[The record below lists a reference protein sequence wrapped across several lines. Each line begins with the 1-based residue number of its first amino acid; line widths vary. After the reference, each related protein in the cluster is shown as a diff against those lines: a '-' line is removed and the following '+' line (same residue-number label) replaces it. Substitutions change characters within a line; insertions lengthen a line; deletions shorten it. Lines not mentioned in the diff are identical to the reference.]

1 MEQPRLVTP
10 PQLVGSPVKNAY
22 AAVDLGSNSLLLAVE
37 AADGT
42 LLHDQAEVVG
52 LGRGLGDMGQFEPA
66 RMAHAEQV
74 LRHYVKVAGGH
85 GVPPDEIRICATSGA
100 RRASNAPQF
109 FDQMKRELGVTIQTI
124 SGDEE
129 AQLSY
134 LGALRGLELDQG
146 PVLVIDLGGGSTEII
161 IGQGELIRYRT
172 SLEVGAVRL
181 TEAFGLEEHGA
192 DIQGALDHLQDL
204 LAPVILPE
212 KPSQAVVVA
221 GTATTLAAMDAGL
234 ATYSGEAVHGRQ
246 LTRERLNYWQSRML
260 NAHPALR
267 LELAKVSPKR
277 ADYLAGGAAVI
288 GAVLGFCDLDKC
300 VASDAGL
307 RFGILKA
314 ARAAE

>member
-1 MEQPRLVTP
+1 VNR
-10 PQLVGSPVKNAY
+10 AY
-22 AAVDLGSNSLLLAVE
+22 AAIDLGSNSLLLAVE
-37 AADGT
+37 SADGT

-52 LGRGLGDMGQFEPA
+52 LGKGLGDMGQFEPA

-74 LRHYVKVAGGH
+74 LRHYVQVADSH
-85 GVPPDEIRICATSGA
+85 GIPPQQIRICATSGA

-109 FDQMKRELGVTIQTI
+109 FDQMKRELGIKIQTI
-124 SGDEE
+124 SGEEE

-134 LGALRGLELDQG
+134 LGALRGLELEEG

-161 IGQGELIRYRT
+161 IGQGELISYRT

-181 TEAFGLEEHGA
+181 TEAFGLDQDSSGLP
-192 DIQGALDHLQDL
+192 DALSHLQDL
-204 LAPVILPE
+204 LAAVVLPA

-234 ATYSGEAVHGRQ
+234 STYQGKAVHGRL
-246 LTRERLNYWQSRML
+246 LTRERLNHWQ
-260 NAHPALR
+260 HR
-267 LELAKVSPKR
+267 LLQADAGQRKTLASVSPKR

-288 GAVLGFCDLDKC
+288 ATVLHFCGLEAC
-300 VASDAGL
+300 IASDAGL

>member
-1 MEQPRLVTP
+1 VNR
-10 PQLVGSPVKNAY
+10 AY
-22 AAVDLGSNSLLLAVE
+22 AAIDLGSNSLLLAVE
-37 AADGT
+37 SADGV

-52 LGRGLGDMGQFEPA
+52 LGKGLGDMGQFEPA

-74 LRHYVKVAGGH
+74 LRHYAQVASSH
-85 GVPPDEIRICATSGA
+85 GIPPQQIRICATSGA

-109 FDQMKRELGVTIQTI
+109 FDQMKRELGIKIQTI
-124 SGDEE
+124 SGEEE

-134 LGALRGLELDQG
+134 LGALRGLELEEG

-161 IGQGELIRYRT
+161 IGQGELISYRT

-181 TEAFGLEEHGA
+181 TEAFGLDQDSSGLP
-192 DIQGALDHLQDL
+192 GALSHLQDL
-204 LAPVILPE
+204 LAAVVLPA

-234 ATYSGEAVHGRQ
+234 STYQGKAVHGRL
-246 LTRERLNYWQSRML
+246 LTRDRLNHWQQ
-260 NAHPALR
+260 R
-267 LELAKVSPKR
+267 LLHADAGQRQLLACVSPKR
-277 ADYLAGGAAVI
+277 ADYLAGGATVI
-288 GAVLGFCDLDKC
+288 ATVLGFCGLEAC
-300 VASDAGL
+300 IASDAGL

>member
-1 MEQPRLVTP
+1 MKR
-10 PQLVGSPVKNAY
+10 AY
-22 AAVDLGSNSLLLAVE
+22 AAVDLGSNSLLLAVQS
-37 AADGT
+37 ADGR

-52 LGRGLGDMGQFEPA
+52 LGKGLGDLGEFEPA

-74 LRHYVKVAGGH
+74 LRHYVQVAAAH
-85 GVPPDEIRICATSGA
+85 GVPPKEIRICATSGA
-100 RRASNAPQF
+100 RRASNAPAF
-109 FDQMKRELGVTIQTI
+109 FESMKHALGIDIQTI

-134 LGALRGLELDQG
+134 LGALRGLTLREG

-161 IGQGELIRYRT
+161 IGQGELISYRT

-181 TEAFGLEEHGA
+181 TEAFGLDQERPA
-192 DIQGALDHLQDL
+192 IQEALAHLQDL
-204 LAPVILPE
+204 LSAVVLPH

-234 ATYSGEAVHGRQ
+234 ATYKGSAVHGRSLSRQ
-246 LTRERLNYWQSRML
+246 RLDYWQQRMLQATPEERLS
-260 NAHPALR
+260 
-267 LELAKVSPKR
+267 LAAVSPKR

-288 GAVLGFCDLDKC
+288 GAVLDFCELESC
-300 VASDAGL
+300 QASDAGL

-314 ARAAE
+314 AMGGS

>member
-1 MEQPRLVTP
+1 M
-10 PQLVGSPVKNAY
+10 KKAY

-37 AADGT
+37 STDGV

-52 LGRGLGDMGQFEPA
+52 LGKGLGDMGQFEPA

-74 LRHYVKVAGGH
+74 LREYVQVAGDH
-85 GVPPDEIRICATSGA
+85 GVPPNEIRICATSGA

-109 FDQMKRELGVTIQTI
+109 FDQMKRELGIAIQTI
-124 SGDEE
+124 SGEEE

-134 LGALRGLELDQG
+134 LGALRGLELADG

-161 IGQGELIRYRT
+161 IGQGELISYRT

-181 TEAFGLEEHGA
+181 TEAFGLEQDDA
-192 DIQGALDHLQDL
+192 DIQGALEHLETL
-204 LAPVILPE
+204 LASVVLPQ

-234 ATYSGEAVHGRQ
+234 KSYQAEAVHGRH
-246 LTRERLNYWQSRML
+246 LTRERLDYWQQRML
-260 NAHPALR
+260 AATTAER
-267 LELAKVSPKR
+267 LELARVSPKR

-288 GAVLGFCDLDKC
+288 SAVLDFCDLNAC
-300 VASDAGL
+300 LASDAGL
-307 RFGILKA
+307 RFGILKV
-314 ARAAE
+314 ARAAD

>member
-1 MEQPRLVTP
+1 MN
-10 PQLVGSPVKNAY
+10 KAY

-37 AADGT
+37 SADGT

-52 LGRGLGDMGQFEPA
+52 LGKGLGDMGQFEPA

-74 LRHYVKVAGGH
+74 LRQYVQVAGSH
-85 GVPPDEIRICATSGA
+85 GVPPHQIRICATSGA

-109 FDQMKRELGVTIQTI
+109 FDQMKRELGIVIQTI
-124 SGDEE
+124 SGEEE

-134 LGALRGLELDQG
+134 LGALRGLTLEEG

-161 IGQGELIRYRT
+161 IGQGELINYRT

-181 TEAFGLEEHGA
+181 TEAFGL
-192 DIQGALDHLQDL
+192 DQDSSRLPDALSHLQDL
-204 LAPVILPE
+204 LAAVVLPN

-234 ATYSGEAVHGRQ
+234 TTYQGEAVHGRL
-246 LTRERLNYWQSRML
+246 LTRERLDYWQQ
-260 NAHPALR
+260 R
-267 LELAKVSPKR
+267 LLHATPEERLQLARVSPKR

-288 GAVLGFCDLDKC
+288 STVLEFCGLKQC

>member
-1 MEQPRLVTP
+1 MNR
-10 PQLVGSPVKNAY
+10 AY
-22 AAVDLGSNSLLLAVE
+22 AAIDLGSNSLLLAVE

-52 LGRGLGDMGQFEPA
+52 LGKGLGDMGQFEPA
-66 RMAHAEQV
+66 RMAHAERV
-74 LRHYVKVAGGH
+74 LRHYVEVAGRH
-85 GVPPDEIRICATSGA
+85 GVPPKEIRICATSGA

-109 FDQMKRELGVTIQTI
+109 FDQMKRELGITIQTI

-134 LGALRGLELDQG
+134 LGALRGLTLADG

-161 IGQGELIRYRT
+161 IGRGELISYRT

-181 TEAFGLEEHGA
+181 TEAYALDQDKA
-192 DIQGALDHLQDL
+192 DIQGALEHLENL
-204 LAPVILPE
+204 LAPVVLPQ

-221 GTATTLAAMDAGL
+221 GTATALAAMDAGL
-234 ATYSGEAVHGRQ
+234 ETYQGTAVHGRQ
-246 LTRERLNYWQSRML
+246 LTRERLNHWQRRL
-260 NAHPALR
+260 LEADPKQR
-267 LELAKVSPKR
+267 LELARVSPKR

-288 GAVLGFCDLDKC
+288 SAVLDFCGLESC
-300 VASDAGL
+300 IASDAGL

-314 ARAAE
+314 ARAGR